1 MMNLKVFYHKTKVM
15 GLKSYSPHNWGIQSP
30 INPLSKSK
38 QPRFFDESHG
48 NFGFSGRCKSKV
60 GISRSGP
67 FCAPRSGGEITP
79 GKQPMYKAIYRGYKS
94 ICNYGGSQNGG
105 TQQPQVFLLKMIN
118 TWGVKWGYHHLRK
131 HACSRCP
138 PCNSLLSHAKS

>member
-1 MMNLKVFYHKTKVM
+1 M

-48 NFGFSGRCKSKV
+48 SFGFSGRCKSKV

-94 ICNYGGSQNGG
+94 ICNYGGFPKWWYPTTTGFPAKNDQHLGCE
-105 TQQPQVFLLKMIN
+105 M
-118 TWGVKWGYHHLRK
+118 GV
-131 HACSRCP
+131 P
-138 PCNSLLSHAKS
+138 PFKETRM